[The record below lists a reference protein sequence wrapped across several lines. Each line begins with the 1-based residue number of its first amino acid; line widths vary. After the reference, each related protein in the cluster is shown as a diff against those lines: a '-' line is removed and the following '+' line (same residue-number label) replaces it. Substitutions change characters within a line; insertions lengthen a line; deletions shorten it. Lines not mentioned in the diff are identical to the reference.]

1 MERFKRRRKKNTIL
15 SIESVAMTD
24 VVFLLLIFFM
34 LSTTFVSLDN
44 GVKIDL
50 PSGGLRNIKVV
61 DEINLKI
68 SKDGSVF
75 FHGRMLTEDFDRI
88 IQAALRNS
96 NKKTVIISADKD
108 TRHENVVNVMNKVL
122 KLGAKSI
129 AIATKEEG
137 VEEVE
142 N

>member
-1 MERFKRRRKKNTIL
+1 MERFKRRRKRNVVL

-50 PSGGLRNIKVV
+50 PSGGLKNLQVV

-68 SKDGSVF
+68 SKSGEVF
-75 FHGRMLTEDFDRI
+75 FHGRKLEDDFDRVV
-88 IQAALRNS
+88 QAALSNS
-96 NKKTVIISADKD
+96 NRKTVIISADKD
-108 TRHENVVNVMNKVL
+108 TRHDNVVQVMNKVL

-129 AIATKEEG
+129 AIATREEFI
-137 VEEVE
+137 EEVK

>member
-50 PSGGLRNIKVV
+50 PSGGLKNIKVI

-75 FHGRMLTEDFDRI
+75 FHGRKLDEDFDRI
-88 IQAALRNS
+88 VQAALRNS

-108 TRHENVVNVMNKVL
+108 TRHENVVDVMNKVL

-129 AIATKEEG
+129 AIATREEIVKE
-137 VEEVE
+137 VK